1 MWVCVGS
8 YVVRMVG
15 FVDFSNV
22 VFPIVGVDVWFFDR
36 RVVSSSAGVSVVGFV
51 SSYRGVEVR
60 SVKLC
65 GF

>member
-8 YVVRMVG
+8 YVLRMVG

-22 VFPIVGVDVWFFDR
+22 VFPIVDVDVWFFDR
-36 RVVSSSAGVSVVGFV
+36 RVVSSSASVYVVGFV
-51 SSYRGVEVR
+51 SSCMRVEAGL
-60 SVKLC
+60 VKTC